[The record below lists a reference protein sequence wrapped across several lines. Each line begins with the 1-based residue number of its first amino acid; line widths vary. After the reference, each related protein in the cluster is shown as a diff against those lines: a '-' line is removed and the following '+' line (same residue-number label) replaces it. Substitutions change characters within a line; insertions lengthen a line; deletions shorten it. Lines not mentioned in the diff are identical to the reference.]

1 MGPREHGDNGG
12 VAGRERRSSVEEP
25 AEAKRSTL
33 GGCAVL
39 FKKMGGTWNC
49 IVQREKRSASQ
60 EPTRITWPRQS
71 ASRVCPASSIQHPA
85 SINPARQPCAAWGG
99 LPRGRAAE
107 RGPAASDAPGH
118 WARATHRGRG
128 SHRGSDLSGRQH
140 RRGGGGVVTGGS
152 VLKPF
157 TDQASLWAAQP
168 LSRRPQHPVLPD
180 SGAEC
185 LAMRPHKPKAQA
197 SWEHRWWACEH
208 CSYFKHSRCPQPRG
222 CWLRDCGPR
231 DSSGGASMDDAVRR
245 SAPAAD
251 QIAHR
256 GRRVGPDPRGELLC
270 GQCPSTLAVPGRA
283 LWQCVPLASETGPRL
298 PETGSVW
305 GNRVPRA
312 QDGLVCRHHLPTN

>member
-1 MGPREHGDNGG
+1 MY
-12 VAGRERRSSVEEP
+12 
-25 AEAKRSTL
+25 
-33 GGCAVL
+33 
-39 FKKMGGTWNC
+39 
-49 IVQREKRSASQ
+49 VQREKRSASQ
-60 EPTRITWPRQS
+60 EPTRIPWPRQS
-71 ASRVCPASSIQHPA
+71 ASRVCPASSIQHPSIQHA
-85 SINPARQPCAAWGG
+85 SPVPHGVGCCE
-99 LPRGRAAE
+99 GRVDE

-185 LAMRPHKPKAQA
+185 LAMRPHKPNTQA
-197 SWEHRWWACEH
+197 SWEHRLWACEH

-222 CWLRDCGPR
+222 CWLRDCGTAGPR
-231 DSSGGASMDDAVRR
+231 DSPGGASMDDVVRR

-251 QIAHR
+251 EIAHR

-270 GQCPSTLAVPGRA
+270 GQRPCGNVSAA
-283 LWQCVPLASETGPRL
+283 PR
-298 PETGSVW
+298 
-305 GNRVPRA
+305 
-312 QDGLVCRHHLPTN
+312 Q